1 MALEDMIEAMEDV
14 NDTISAFSNLA
25 LQAVKV
31 KFGSQV
37 MSRDEEHV
45 VLLVPIQIWID
56 LEAHLE
62 MCEAFEAL
70 MQERAQIG
78 QADTSKGDTE

>member
-62 MCEAFEAL
+62 MFEAFEAL
-70 MQERAQIG
+70 MQEQD
-78 QADTSKGDTE
+78 QHLTTEE

>member
-1 MALEDMIEAMEDV
+1 MAIEDLIEAMEDV

-62 MCEAFEAL
+62 MFEAFEAL
-70 MQERAQIG
+70 MQERE
-78 QADTSKGDTE
+78 GDSDGRG

>member
-1 MALEDMIEAMEDV
+1 VAIEDLIEAMDDV

-25 LQAVKV
+25 LQACKIR
-31 KFGSQV
+31 FASQV

-62 MCEAFEAL
+62 MFEAFEAL
-70 MQERAQIG
+70 MQEQD
-78 QADTSKGDTE
+78 QHLTTEE

>member
-1 MALEDMIEAMEDV
+1 
-14 NDTISAFSNLA
+14 
-25 LQAVKV
+25 
-31 KFGSQV
+31 V

-62 MCEAFEAL
+62 MFEAFEAL